1 MMKYRHNIL
10 LSLFTSMA
18 LVLFSGS
25 LFALD
30 LTRKLTN
37 ADCRVIEDISYDT
50 NLVAKFSDA
59 LLWKVSKEG
68 RQPSYVFGTIHVS
81 DPRITNLPE
90 PVETALKNSDIFVME
105 ALPTPEEALSLAQ
118 MMFYADG
125 TTLKD
130 YLDDDLFNRTA
141 KVLSNFQLPIEAVSV
156 MRPWAAFLLMNYPA
170 DNTMPLDLKLLE
182 IAMSQGARTIGLETL
197 SEQGAVFSEM
207 ALDDQFR
214 LLLDTL
220 CNYDLVMQD
229 IEEMKRLYL
238 KKDLNGLL
246 NTGTQHAYSDE
257 QVYKELNKRL
267 LTDRNKIMADRMQAV
282 LQEGDAFIA
291 IGALHLPGNEGV
303 IARLSQQGYKITAI
317 Y

>member
-81 DPRITNLPE
+81 DPRITKLPE
-90 PVETALKNSDIFVME
+90 TVETALKNSDIFVME

-130 YLDDDLFNRTA
+130 YLDDDLFNRIA

-170 DNTMPLDLKLLE
+170 DNTMPLDLVLFE

-207 ALDDQFR
+207 SLDDQFR
-214 LLLDTL
+214 LLLDTV